1 MTPGAFRD
9 IETLRQWFY
18 KNEAPYWTLYIG
30 REMERGKRI
39 AVNTGIKEIDKA
51 WQWLEELLIAQSEG
65 GGTFHIHAKDN
76 PKEDADQKTL
86 AQKAQFRLTSLG
98 YHAVFEISNSYAY
111 NRIPAVAGMPQSAP
125 QDIDKLIEEKVN
137 ERIERYEL
145 ESEIEGLQNQIQDLK
160 KSKNSIMGFNIE
172 TLPSILQVISAIKGL
187 TSSSPEEQKQLLGV
201 HGLPPES
208 TAKIRKHLEDNTES
222 DELSEDENNKI
233 DESIERISVYFPDI
247 AKFMESLANYIE
259 KNPELSKSLFN
270 SLS

>member
-39 AVNTGIKEIDKA
+39 AVNTGIKDLEKA
-51 WQWLEELLIAQSEG
+51 WQWLEELLIAQSEA

-98 YHAVFEISNSYAY
+98 YHAVFEVSHSFPY
-111 NRIPAVAGMPQSAP
+111 NRIPAVAGLPQSGP
-125 QDIDKLIEEKVN
+125 QDIERIVEEKVN
-137 ERIERYEL
+137 ERMERFEL
-145 ESEIEGLQNQIQDLK
+145 ESEVASLQNQIQDLK
-160 KSKNSIMGFNIE
+160 KSKNSIMGLSLE
-172 TLPSILQVISAIKGL
+172 TLPSIIQVISAIKGL
-187 TSSSPEEQKQLLGV
+187 MNANPEEQKQLLGV

-222 DELSEDENNKI
+222 DELSESENNKI
-233 DESIERISVYFPDI
+233 DESLERISVYFPDI
-247 AKFMESLANYIE
+247 AKFMESLADYIE